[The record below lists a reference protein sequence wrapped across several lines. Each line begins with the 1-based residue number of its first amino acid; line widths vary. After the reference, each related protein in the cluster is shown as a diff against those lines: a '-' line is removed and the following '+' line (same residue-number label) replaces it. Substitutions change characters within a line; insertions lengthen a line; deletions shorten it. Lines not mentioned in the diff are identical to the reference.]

1 MWLDVRC
8 LIGLRRTRRE
18 EVLARAGAV
27 VRRAPHTRSPHA
39 SREVGESTIRMEAKG
54 KWKIMTLRELRRI
67 PLPRTSVNNP
77 TTQLAAYYLYAQIS
91 AVGREK

>member
-8 LIGLRRTRRE
+8 LIGLRRTRLE
-18 EVLARAGAV
+18 GVLARAGAA

-67 PLPRTSVNNP
+67 SLLGTWLNKGLLVHL
-77 TTQLAAYYLYAQIS
+77 LALMVAELQML
-91 AVGREK
+91 